1 MQGDGVTAKVR
12 GLPDLKAAL
21 LAIPRELRRRAL
33 RTALAAGARAVRDEA
48 KRRAPVLKTSTY
60 FGSSAIRRGTRK
72 PGTLQKAIVVR
83 TSKLA
88 RRAGNVGVFVNVK
101 PAKGGNRGAKSP
113 NDPYY
118 WRWQEFGWRSAGGS
132 KPGVAFLRAGAGKLM
147 DALRIFQQRIGPEL
161 EKFNRTGKGTTL

>member
-1 MQGDGVTAKVR
+1 MQGDGITAKVR

-118 WRWQEFGWRSAGGS
+118 WRWQELAGEAQAARSPAS
-132 KPGVAFLRAGAGKLM
+132 RFCAPVQAS
-147 DALRIFQQRIGPEL
+147 
-161 EKFNRTGKGTTL
+161 

>member
-1 MQGDGVTAKVR
+1 MQGDGVKATVS
-12 GLPDLKAAL
+12 GLPDLKAVL

-33 RTALAAGARAVRDEA
+33 RNALAAGARAVRDEA
-48 KRRAPVLKTSTY
+48 KRRAPVLKVSTY
-60 FGSSAIRRGTRK
+60 AGSSAIRRGVRK
-72 PGTLQKAIVVR
+72 PGTLQKAIAVR

-132 KPGVAFLRAGAGKLM
+132 KPGIAFLRAGAGRLM
-147 DALRIFQQRIGPEL
+147 EALRIFQARIAPEIA
-161 EKFNRTGKGTTL
+161 KFNRTGKGTTL

>member
-1 MQGDGVTAKVR
+1 MQGDGITAKVS

-33 RTALAAGARAVRDEA
+33 RNALAAGARAVRDEA
-48 KRRAPVLKTSTY
+48 KRRAPVLKVSTY
-60 FGSSAIRRGTRK
+60 AGSSVIRRGVRK
-72 PGTLQKAIVVR
+72 PGTLKKAITVR

-132 KPGVAFLRAGAGKLM
+132 KPGAAFLRAGAGRLM
-147 DALRIFQQRIGPEL
+147 EALRIFQARIAPEIA
-161 EKFNRTGKGTTL
+161 KFNLTGKATKL

>member
-1 MQGDGVTAKVR
+1 MQGDGISAKVS

-21 LAIPRELRRRAL
+21 AAIPRELRRRAL

-48 KRRAPVLKTSTY
+48 KRRAPVLKASTY
-60 FGSSAIRRGTRK
+60 AGASAIRRGVRK

-83 TSKLA
+83 TSKVA
-88 RRAGNVGVFVNVK
+88 RRAGNVGVFVNVR

-118 WRWQEFGWRSAGGS
+118 WRWQEFGWNSPGGS
-132 KPGVAFLRAGAGKLM
+132 KPGAKFLQAGAAKLLE
-147 DALRIFQQRIGPEL
+147 ALRIFGERIGPQL
-161 EKFNRTGKGTTL
+161 AKFNVTGKGTTL

>member
-1 MQGDGVTAKVR
+1 MQGDGISAKVT

-33 RTALAAGARAVRDEA
+33 RNALAAGARAVRDEA
-48 KRRAPVLKTSTY
+48 KRRAPVLKVSTY
-60 FGSSAIRRGTRK
+60 AGASAIRRGVRK

-83 TSKLA
+83 TSKIA
-88 RRAGNVGVFVNVK
+88 RRAGNVGVFVNVR

-118 WRWQEFGWRSAGGS
+118 WRWQEFGWNGPGGA
-132 KPGVAFLRAGAGKLM
+132 KPGARFLQAGANKLM
-147 DALRIFQQRIGPEL
+147 EALRIFSDRIGPQIS
-161 EKFNRTGKGTTL
+161 KFNVTGKGTTL